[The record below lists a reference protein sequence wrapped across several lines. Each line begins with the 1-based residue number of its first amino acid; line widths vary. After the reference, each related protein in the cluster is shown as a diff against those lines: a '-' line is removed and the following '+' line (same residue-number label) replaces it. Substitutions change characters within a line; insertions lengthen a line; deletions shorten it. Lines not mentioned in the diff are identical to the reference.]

1 MIVSVC
7 PRTGVV
13 LAATKTSGP
22 QPTKGEKHRLA
33 SIEGQPLTTRRPVDG
48 EMDAAVGTRASRS
61 GR

>member
-13 LAATKTSGP
+13 LAATKTGGS

-33 SIEGQPLTTRRPVDG
+33 KKTRTGTRRNK
-48 EMDAAVGTRASRS
+48 
-61 GR
+61 